1 MHVEVSDQEPHVI
14 ERLVWDGHGCSI
26 SQASLSVMVDLVE
39 GKTVDEAMEL
49 AGTFH
54 KLMESRGKGLDDESA
69 EESLEDGIV
78 FQGSNAYQVRAA
90 RMGRHEGLRGQGIGR
105 ESLTSIVLWWK
116 AGCFPCFVRRVLQ
129 RAKHVRQTPANAI
142 GYSTEHIRII
152 YGATMSDTLV
162 PEPQASIFDSVAKA
176 LGNDEAAARRVMLNP
191 NLAKGFK
198 DGKPVEIE
206 HEDTK
211 QDACGCGNQAGACG
225 CSEEQDDGIA
235 LKAIDDIGRA
245 TAADVKEALHQVI
258 DPELGIDVI
267 DLGLVYGIEIDELG
281 RAIITM
287 TLTTP
292 ACPLTDLIEDECAST
307 LAGLVEEF
315 RIDWTWQP
323 RWSMEKIT
331 PEGREQLAAL
341 GFNFDNLPK
350 Y

>member
-1 MHVEVSDQEPHVI
+1 
-14 ERLVWDGHGCSI
+14 
-26 SQASLSVMVDLVE
+26 
-39 GKTVDEAMEL
+39 
-49 AGTFH
+49 
-54 KLMESRGKGLDDESA
+54 
-69 EESLEDGIV
+69 
-78 FQGSNAYQVRAA
+78 
-90 RMGRHEGLRGQGIGR
+90 
-105 ESLTSIVLWWK
+105 
-116 AGCFPCFVRRVLQ
+116 
-129 RAKHVRQTPANAI
+129 
-142 GYSTEHIRII
+142 
-152 YGATMSDTLV
+152 MSDTLV

-176 LGNDEAAARRVMLNP
+176 LGNDEATARRVMLNP

-307 LAGLVEEF
+307 LAGLVDGVP
-315 RIDWTWQP
+315 RSTGRGSLAGRWTRSRRKAVTSSP
-323 RWSMEKIT
+323 RSASIST
-331 PEGREQLAAL
+331 ICRNTDVCCGCRAVNRGRQT
-341 GFNFDNLPK
+341 
-350 Y
+350 